1 VAERKHM
8 VSKKNKLS
16 IVKQCRLLKVN
27 RSSVY
32 HRAAPPSDDDLKLMR
47 LIDQIHLSRPYLGV
61 RRITDSLR
69 DSGEATNHK
78 RVYRLM
84 KQIGIQAI
92 YPKPNTSKKHPKNKI
107 YPYLLRGLTI
117 NRPNHVWA
125 TDITYVP
132 MSSGFVY
139 LTVIMD
145 WYSRKVLSWRL
156 SNSMDSQ
163 FCVDALEEALH
174 RYGKP
179 AIFNSDQGSQFTSE
193 LFTNVLKENDI
204 RISMDGKAAWRD
216 NVFVERLWRSIKYEE
231 IYLNAYDSVTEA
243 KAGIKAWISFYNE
256 ERKHQSLGTTPSL
269 MYDNLSGQLAA

>member
-84 KQIGIQAI
+84 KQMGIQAI

-163 FCVDALEEALH
+163 FCVDALEEAIH
-174 RYGKP
+174 HYGKP
-179 AIFNSDQGSQFTSE
+179 AIFNSDQGSQFTSDI
-193 LFTNVLKENDI
+193 FTQVLKQNDI
-204 RISMDGKAAWRD
+204 KISMDGKAAWRD

-243 KAGIKAWISFYNE
+243 KAGIKAWLNFYNE
-256 ERKHQSLGTTPSL
+256 ERKHQTLGTTPSL

>member
-1 VAERKHM
+1 M

-32 HRAAPPSDDDLKLMR
+32 HRAAPPPDDDLKLMR

-84 KQIGIQAI
+84 KQMGIQAI

-163 FCVDALEEALH
+163 FCVDAIEEAIH
-174 RYGKP
+174 HYGKP
-179 AIFNSDQGSQFTSE
+179 AIFNSDQGSQFTSDI
-193 LFTNVLKENDI
+193 FTQVLKQNDI
-204 RISMDGKAAWRD
+204 KISMDGKAAWRD

-243 KAGIKAWISFYNE
+243 KAGIKAWLNFYNE
-256 ERKHQSLGTTPSL
+256 ERKHQTLGTTPSL

>member
-1 VAERKHM
+1 M
-8 VSKKNKLS
+8 ISKNNKLS
-16 IVKQCRLLKVN
+16 IVQQCRLLKVN
-27 RSSVY
+27 RSGFY
-32 HRAAPPSDDDLKLMR
+32 HRVAPPSDGDLKRMR
-47 LIDQIHLSRPYLGV
+47 LIDQIHLSRPFLGI
-61 RRITDSLR
+61 RRITDSLH

-84 KQIGIQAI
+84 KQMGIQAI

-174 RYGKP
+174 RYGNP
-179 AIFNSDQGSQFTSE
+179 TIFNSDQGSQFTSE

-204 RISMDGKAAWRD
+204 KISMDGKAAWRD

-231 IYLNAYDSVTEA
+231 IYLNAYDSVAEA
-243 KAGIKAWISFYNE
+243 KVGIKAWINFYNE
-256 ERKHQSLGTTPSL
+256 ERKHQTLGTTPSL
-269 MYDNLSGQLAA
+269 MYDNLSSQLAA